1 MNTVKKKKKGR
12 KRSVR
17 KRGSGIISKL
27 GNVLS
32 TVINKGVDMLPFE
45 AHLPGFNYCGPG
57 TKLESRLKR
66 RDAPIN
72 SLDSACM
79 EHDIAYS
86 KSTDNKTRSEADKKL
101 AWKAWEIV
109 KNPNSKLSERAY
121 SYLVTNL
128 IKAKAAFGGRMGR
141 KRRTG
146 VKKTQRQKAI
156 NRLKKHISGRGF
168 YLKPYAVRSGGRIL
182 IPPSLKV
189 RKKRVKRQRKC
200 RK

>member
-1 MNTVKKKKKGR
+1 MNTVQKKRRSR
-12 KRSVR
+12 KR
-17 KRGSGIISKL
+17 KHGRGLISKI
-27 GNVLS
+27 GNIVGTVL
-32 TVINKGVDMLPFE
+32 NKGVDLLPFE
-45 AHLPGFNYCGPG
+45 THLPGFNYCGPG
-57 TKLESRLKR
+57 TNLKSRLTR
-66 RDAPIN
+66 GDRPIN

-128 IKAKAAFGGRMGR
+128 IKAKSAFGGRMGR